1 LISVVG
7 LAGRASG
14 NPADLDRAYFLLTE
28 DTMFL
33 ADFNAGD
40 SLQNAFTELVAFLPN
55 LIGALLILLLGYF
68 VAKVLGG
75 IVDRAL
81 DRAGFDAAIH
91 RKPTG
96 EWIRR
101 LIPRPSNL
109 AGSIAFWVVFLGAVS
124 IAVDVLGIEALEN
137 LVAAIYG
144 YLPNVL
150 AALLIFIAAVAIA
163 AGVATLATR
172 LLGDTSLGRVIATT
186 APILV
191 FAIATFMILD
201 QLNIA
206 QSIVTITYAGLI
218 GALALG
224 SALAFGLGGRDVAAQ
239 MLHGAYA
246 KAQANKEQFKRDF
259 ELGKKRA
266 EEEAARVKY
275 ELRDEPETQVG
286 PAQ

>member
-1 LISVVG
+1 MV
-7 LAGRASG
+7 
-14 NPADLDRAYFLLTE
+14 
-28 DTMFL
+28 L

-40 SLQNAFTELVAFLPN
+40 SLENAFTELVAFLPN
-55 LIGALLILLLGYF
+55 LIGALVLLLLGYI

-75 IVDRAL
+75 IANRAL

-91 RKPTG
+91 RRPTG
-96 EWIRR
+96 DWVRR
-101 LIPRPSNL
+101 VVPRPSNL
-109 AGSIAFWVVFLGAVS
+109 AGSIVFWVVFLGALS

-137 LVAAIYG
+137 LMAAIYG

-150 AALLIFIAAVAIA
+150 AALLIFIVAVAIA
-163 AGVATLATR
+163 AGLATLATR
-172 LLGDTSLGRVIATT
+172 LLGDTSLGRVIATA

-239 MLHGAYA
+239 MLQGAYT
-246 KAQANKEQFKRDF
+246 KAQANKEQLKREL
-259 ELGKKRA
+259 ELGKERA
-266 EEEAARVKY
+266 KAEAEQTKEDLKTDGDAGA
-275 ELRDEPETQVG
+275 TG
-286 PAQ
+286 

>member
-1 LISVVG
+1 MLS
-7 LAGRASG
+7 AGGNFAVLDSG
-14 NPADLDRAYFLLTE
+14 YFSLTE
-28 DTMFL
+28 DMMLL

-68 VAKVLGG
+68 VAKMLGG
-75 IVDRAL
+75 VVDRAL
-81 DRAGFDAAIH
+81 NRAGFDAAIH

-101 LIPRPSNL
+101 VIPRPSNL
-109 AGSIAFWVVFLGAVS
+109 AASIAFWVVFLGAVS

-150 AALLIFIAAVAIA
+150 AALLIFIVAVAIA

-172 LLGDTSLGRVIATT
+172 LLGDTSLGRVIATA

-201 QLNIA
+201 QLKIA

-239 MLHGAYA
+239 MLQGAYVR
-246 KAQANKEQFKRDF
+246 AQANREQLKRDL
-259 ELGKKRA
+259 EIGKARA
-266 EEEAARVKY
+266 KAEAEKVKDD
-275 ELRDEPETQVG
+275 LRDEPETQVR